1 MPFSVS
7 NGTFTVTWFDES
19 DNYVTSVDI
28 SDDVLDMPIFTDTG
42 SGEINEARIVLAATQ
57 GNYITST
64 SPKTIE
70 QFDRIRIECTDN
82 GTNTYDRYFEVDNMI
97 PSQSKEEGTTLTLEC
112 LGIEYHLQNTNF
124 ALPFWFSTPFT
135 PGRLV
140 GESYNENKGT
150 RQPTLSEHKTIG
162 YDNDTR
168 KGNGLPTFL
177 NQHFEYNISP
187 TVGYTILNDLKDRQ
201 GAPAADGGVL
211 DFFEVGIDTTGV
223 NAMDIRIF
231 SSGEDPEGQ
240 TGSPSP
246 ETIEK
251 TYSNNLE
258 VNPSEGDGIISN
270 ATATRILVLGD
281 SKAGSLPTGR
291 AKYNSGVF
299 QFVFR
304 PLWISTVTYATDAR
318 VLYQGQ
324 HYKSKINSNLNNTPP
339 GPTSGSKDSDAN
351 WEQIDMSD
359 EFGDTIQ
366 YSEWTDDKVELII
379 NAGADPTNCTVLSGV
394 YTSTG
399 AAFFDSNGIIDDNG
413 FFRTMVDDHA
423 IGDGVIVT
431 KQLDSEFL
439 YPNSIWPRGLSFLC
453 EDWGPFNT
461 GTKDRFGVTFQNSVV
476 ERVSTPTIAGGTE
489 WVVKY
494 KLNTGNDK
502 LQILVLDDGKM
513 FEWNQPSTLT
523 DITTSDLGSDCLHKW
538 DTIQQVNGFDPRPFE
553 TDSANFP
560 DITADGSTFT
570 TNQKS
575 AIEIVY
581 DFNSALADRVT
592 DRVKY
597 QSHGAWFNFRFPFP
611 VRDAASPFTYTED
624 VGDIYGGGTESS
636 ATGRNEPATLDL
648 SNLGYTPTGKI
659 GFNQTDSDALM
670 PLTEFGFAIGLK
682 IEVRDPLLGTLS
694 TLDGTAS
701 IRVAM
706 GDIKDNV
713 WVFDFDIPE
722 TNGNMHPI
730 STPLSG
736 YEIYRSHKPRYA
748 KLNNIA
754 DLVNPKDI
762 DRQNILEER
771 NIKWIVIQHQDQYD
785 EFGRFA
791 PEGNLNDL
799 SNTSLTAAFGGKITL
814 LLDDFHFK
822 KALFVPTGTD
832 SLRNIEAEIVQRQDI
847 QLYDQAVN
855 LGDAREQIE
864 KFQHKEFDIAVT
876 GDKIFNI
883 RFGDSFFFKNTSLV
897 SDADDGANTIKL
909 VAKRIE
915 YSITRP
921 QAGSGGVQRRI
932 KGIKRFT

>member
-7 NGTFTVTWFDES
+7 NATYTITWFDES
-19 DNYVTSVDI
+19 DNYVTTTDI
-28 SDDVLDMPIFTDTG
+28 SDDVVDLFHTDTG
-42 SGEINEARIVLAATQ
+42 SGEVNEARVVLKAPN
-57 GNYITST
+57 GDYITST
-64 SPKTIE
+64 SPVSVDK
-70 QFDRIRIECTDN
+70 FDRIRIQGTDN
-82 GTNTYDRYFEVDNMI
+82 ASFTYDRYFEIDNLN
-97 PSQSKEEGTTLTLEC
+97 PSQSKEEGTLLTLEC
-112 LGIEYHLQNTNF
+112 LGIEYHLQNINF
-124 ALPFWFSTPFT
+124 ALPFWFSTPFS
-135 PGRLV
+135 PAKRV
-140 GESYNENKGT
+140 GQSYNENRGT
-150 RQPTLSEHKTIG
+150 RQPVLSEHDTIG

-187 TVGYTILNDLKDRQ
+187 TLGYTILNDLKDRQ

-211 DFFEVGIDTTGV
+211 DFFEVGFDTTGV
-223 NAMDIRIF
+223 NAIDIRIF
-231 SSGEDPEGQ
+231 SSGVDPEGQ
-240 TGSPSP
+240 TGSPAP

-251 TYSNNLE
+251 TYANNLE
-258 VNPSEGDGIISN
+258 VNPSEGDGIIAN
-270 ATATRILVLGD
+270 PTATRVMVLGD
-281 SKAGSLPTGR
+281 SKSGSLPTGR

-299 QFVFR
+299 QFVYR
-304 PLWISTVTYATDAR
+304 PQWIGTISYATDAR
-318 VLYQGQ
+318 ILYQGQ
-324 HYKSKINSNLNNTPP
+324 HYKSLVDDNLNNTPP
-339 GPTSGSKDSDAN
+339 GPTSGSKDVDAN

-359 EFGDTIQ
+359 EFGDSQQ

-379 NAGADPTNCTVLSGV
+379 NAGALPTSATVLSGV

-399 AAFFDSNGIIDDNG
+399 ALFFDSNVIIDDNG
-413 FFRTMVDDHA
+413 FFRTMVDDMA
-423 IGDGVIVT
+423 IGDGSTVT
-431 KQLDSEFL
+431 QQLDSYYL
-439 YPNSIWPRGLSFLC
+439 YPNSIWPRGFRFLC
-453 EDWGPFNT
+453 NDWGPFNT
-461 GTKDRFGVTFQNSVV
+461 GAKDRFGIEFQNSVV
-476 ERVSTPTIAGGTE
+476 ERVATPTVLGGTE

-502 LQILVLDDGKM
+502 LQIVLLDEGKV
-513 FEWNQPSTLT
+513 FEWNQPATLT
-523 DITTSDLGSDCLHKW
+523 NITTSDLGSECLHKW
-538 DTIQQVNGFDPRPFE
+538 DTIQAVNGFDPRPFE
-553 TDSANFP
+553 TDSATFP
-560 DITADGSTFT
+560 DITADGSTFAK
-570 TNQKS
+570 NLKS
-575 AIEIVY
+575 AIEVVY
-581 DFNSALADRVT
+581 DFNSALVDRVT

-597 QSHGAWFNFRFPFP
+597 QSHGAWFNFRFPYP
-611 VRDAASPFTYTED
+611 VRDAVSPYTYSEN

-648 SNLGYTPTGKI
+648 SNLGWTPTGKL

-670 PLTEFGFAIGLK
+670 PLTEFGFAVGLK

-706 GDIKDNV
+706 GDTNDNV

-722 TNGNMHPI
+722 TNGNMHSI
-730 STPLSG
+730 STPLSS
-736 YEIYRSHKPRYA
+736 YEVYRSHKPRYA
-748 KLNNIA
+748 RLNNLP
-754 DLVNPKDI
+754 DLINPKDI

-771 NIKWIVIQHQDQYD
+771 NIRWITIQHQDQYD

-814 LLDDFHFK
+814 TLDDFHFK
-822 KALFVPTGTD
+822 KALFVTTGTD
-832 SLRNIEAEIVQRQDI
+832 ATRNIEAELVQRQDI
-847 QLYDQAVN
+847 QLYDQAIALAN
-855 LGDAREQIE
+855 ARVQIE

-921 QAGSGGVQRRI
+921 VAGSGGMQRRI